1 MNNAKKALYRAHKA
15 RNRANKTMR
24 LAMKRRVNTDF
35 NPILAK
41 VKKAYAPLY
50 RKMGREEAMESL
62 KHMSASYRMTAA
74 NTYKQ
79 LKAGIKL
86 QTK

>member
-24 LAMKRRVNTDF
+24 LANKRGLSVDSLFVVT
-35 NPILAK
+35 K

-86 QTK
+86 